1 MICIR
6 GRSSRIR
13 YTMFPPL
20 DLSSSRE
27 WEMGFHDLLTYNS
40 IPNIEENVN
49 NKLFFSNG
57 DAITLPTGSYEID
70 SINEFIKKQI
80 ERQKLKIDFKLLAN
94 NNTLK
99 SEIFCDQAI
108 DFTKDNTIGSLLGF
122 DKIVIEPNKWIES
135 QNQVSINKVD
145 VIRITCNIVRG
156 SYIDGVEGHVLHEF
170 YPSVAPGFKI
180 VEKPNTVTYLPIN
193 KQNSLEEFI
202 IALEDQNGEL
212 VNFRDENINIRLVIR
227 EKQRRWD

>member
-6 GRSSRIR
+6 GKSSRIR

-20 DLSSSRE
+20 DLSSSSE

-40 IPNIEENVN
+40 IPNIEEKVN
-49 NKLFFSNG
+49 DKIYFLNG
-57 DAITLPTGSYEID
+57 ATIALPTGSYEID
-70 SINEFIKKQI
+70 NINEFIQKQI
-80 ERQKLKIDFKLLAN
+80 ERQKIDIDFKLVAN

-99 SEIFCDQAI
+99 SEIFCNKGV
-108 DFTKDNTIGSLLGF
+108 DFTKEETIGSLLGF
-122 DKIVIEPNKWIES
+122 DKIVIEPNIWTES

-145 VIRITCNIVRG
+145 VIRITCNVVRG

-170 YPSVAPGFKI
+170 YPTVAPGFKI

-193 KQNSLEEFI
+193 KQHSLDELI

-212 VNFRDENINIRLVIR
+212 INFREENINIRLVIR
-227 EKQRRWD
+227 EKQRR

>member
-6 GRSSRIR
+6 GKSSRIR

-20 DLSSSRE
+20 DLSSSSE

-49 NKLFFSNG
+49 NKIYFSNG
-57 DAITLPTGSYEID
+57 TILSLPTGSYEID
-70 SINEFIKKQI
+70 NINEFVKKQI
-80 ERQKLKIDFKLLAN
+80 ERQNLGIDFKIVAN

-99 SEIFCDQAI
+99 SEIFCSEGI
-108 DFTKDNTIGSLLGF
+108 DFTMGNTLGPLLGF
-122 DKIVIEPNKWIES
+122 GKVNIEPYKWTEA

-145 VIRITCNIVRG
+145 VIRVTCNIVRG

-170 YPSVAPGFKI
+170 YPTVAPGFKI

-212 VNFRDENINIRLVIR
+212 VNFREENINIRVVIR
-227 EKQRRWD
+227 EKLRR

>member
-6 GRSSRIR
+6 GKSSRIR

-20 DLSSSRE
+20 DLSSSSE

-49 NKLFFSNG
+49 NKIYFSNG
-57 DAITLPTGSYEID
+57 TILSLPTGSYEID
-70 SINEFIKKQI
+70 NINEFVKKQI
-80 ERQKLKIDFKLLAN
+80 ERQNLGIDFKIVAN

-99 SEIFCDQAI
+99 SEIFCSEGI
-108 DFTKDNTIGSLLGF
+108 DFTMGNTLGPLLGF
-122 DKIVIEPNKWIES
+122 DKVNIEPYKWTEA

-145 VIRITCNIVRG
+145 VIRVTCNIVRG

-170 YPSVAPGFKI
+170 YPTVAPGFKI

-212 VNFRDENINIRLVIR
+212 VNFREENINIRVVIR
-227 EKQRRWD
+227 EKLRR